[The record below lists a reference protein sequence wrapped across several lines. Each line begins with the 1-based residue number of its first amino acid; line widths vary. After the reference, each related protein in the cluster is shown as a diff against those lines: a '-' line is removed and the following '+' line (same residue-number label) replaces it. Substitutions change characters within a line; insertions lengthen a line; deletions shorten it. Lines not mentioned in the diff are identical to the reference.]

1 MPEFGFPQFPVVA
14 SLSYFSREKDF
25 HPQSLVAVPQPSQAD
40 TKGILMMFLPCQRLP
55 TISKSSFAIKCL
67 NSLLGLVTL
76 TLSKCLLCPN
86 TKPAYPSSCAAK
98 FSETFGIDAKSRREQ
113 AQSGHRVQ
121 GTWEPFRAQLKATPC
136 SQRGRLY
143 TVPRI
148 RHST

>member
-1 MPEFGFPQFPVVA
+1 MPEFGFPQFTVVA
-14 SLSYFSREKDF
+14 SLSHFSREKDF
-25 HPQSLVAVPQPSQAD
+25 HPQSLVAVPQPSS
-40 TKGILMMFLPCQRLP
+40 GILMMFLPCQRLP

-67 NSLLGLVTL
+67 NSLLGLVIL

-98 FSETFGIDAKSRREQ
+98 FPETFGIDAKPSREQ

-121 GTWEPFRAQLKATPC
+121 CTWESFRAQLKATPC
-136 SQRGRLY
+136 SQRGRLS